1 MSELGFKLP
10 EVLVDI
16 DDGVIDLGWGHPS
29 PKLHPL
35 EKMQHASE
43 KLFNAKSSVPLQY
56 GAAQGYGPFL
66 ENLAIFLS
74 RQSPYMD
81 SVCLLYTSPSPR
93 DGLLSRMPSSA

>member
-43 KLFNAKSSVPLQY
+43 KLFNAKSSVPLQ
-56 GAAQGYGPFL
+56 
-66 ENLAIFLS
+66 
-74 RQSPYMD
+74 
-81 SVCLLYTSPSPR
+81 
-93 DGLLSRMPSSA
+93 